1 VSSATLKCPFGVGA
15 EQRPIKQTVSEPQV
29 GEKNDE
35 WLMQEIQKRNLD
47 ALGELFRQHR
57 RRLLKIATRVLQS
70 ESEAEELIQ
79 DVFIYVWNR
88 AQNFDARK
96 SPAKFWLS
104 QVAYSRAL
112 DRRDYLKARRFYDS
126 MDGADFL
133 ERIPLSRSLEEEIAA
148 SELRRQFARE
158 ISELTRGQQLTL
170 QLFFYEGYSLAEISE
185 YLGEPL
191 GNVRHHYYRGLL
203 RLRHKFEQCTRK
215 MEFASVA
222 RTTS

>member
-15 EQRPIKQTVSEPQV
+15 EQRPIQQTVSEPQV

-170 QLFFYEGYSLAEISE
+170 QLFFYEGYSLA
-185 YLGEPL
+185 
-191 GNVRHHYYRGLL
+191 
-203 RLRHKFEQCTRK
+203 
-215 MEFASVA
+215 
-222 RTTS
+222 